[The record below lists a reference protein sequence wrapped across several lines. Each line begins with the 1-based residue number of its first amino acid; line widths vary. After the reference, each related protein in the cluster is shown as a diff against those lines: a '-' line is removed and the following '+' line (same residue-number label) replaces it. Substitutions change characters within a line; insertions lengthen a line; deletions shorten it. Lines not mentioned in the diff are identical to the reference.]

1 MPLNFNIL
9 KQLSQDLSL
18 LYVEDDKILR
28 DKTAYIFNNLFKQV
42 DTAKDGLDGL
52 SLYQD
57 YYKKND
63 EFYDIVVTDIQ
74 MPLLDGIALSKEI
87 FKLHKE
93 QKIIV
98 VSAYNDKEYLIDLIN
113 LGVEGFM
120 QKPLSSQELFEI
132 LHKVCNSFKNDNII
146 TLSEGFKYNLTKSIL
161 LFNST
166 KIELSVMEL
175 KLIHLLI
182 KNQTQSFS
190 AVEIFNHLYYEK
202 PDKEFSNDSIKS
214 LVKRLRKKTPQDF
227 ISNTQE
233 LGYSINI

>member
-1 MPLNFNIL
+1 MSLNFNIL

-28 DKTAYIFNNLFKQV
+28 DKTSYIFYNLFKQV
-42 DTAKDGLDGL
+42 DTATDGLDGL
-52 SLYQD
+52 NLYQD

-63 EFYDIVVTDIQ
+63 VFYDIVVTDIQ
-74 MPLLDGIALSKEI
+74 MPLLDGISLSKEI

-120 QKPLSSQELFEI
+120 HKPLSSQELLEI
-132 LHKVCNSFKNDNII
+132 LHKVCNSFKNDNIVV
-146 TLSEGFKYNLTKSIL
+146 LSEGFKYNITKSIL

-175 KLIHLLI
+175 KLLHLLI
-182 KNQTQSFS
+182 KNPTQSFS

-233 LGYSINI
+233 LGYSINL